1 MVFVWCRK
9 KWIIYGLEFDVKEDN
24 ERLYMVF
31 SIVRIWYLVINELLI
46 VVMKKVILGIKLVDS
61 KEEDN
66 WVKSGRKEYGFV
78 LCI

>member
-1 MVFVWCRK
+1 MVPAWCRK
-9 KWIIYGLEFDVKEDN
+9 KWIIHGLEPDAKEDN

-31 SIVRIWYLVINELLI
+31 SIVRTWYLVTNELLTAA
-46 VVMKKVILGIKLVDS
+46 MKKVTLGIKLVDS

-78 LCI
+78 LCT